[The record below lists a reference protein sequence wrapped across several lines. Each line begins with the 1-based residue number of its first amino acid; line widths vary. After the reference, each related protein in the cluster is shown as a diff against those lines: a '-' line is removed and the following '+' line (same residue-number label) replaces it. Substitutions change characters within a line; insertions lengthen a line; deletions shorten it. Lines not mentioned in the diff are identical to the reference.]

1 MVSVFWLDN
10 PSILFNKK
18 KIMELWPQSE
28 YSLECKLNAITRL
41 VILLTILGFLFTRNM
56 KILITGIITIGV
68 VIILYK
74 TQRKKKRLN
83 KKMLKEGFTSPEL
96 YEKVKSS
103 FMKPTQKNPLMNVLL
118 PEIQYNPQRKPAAP
132 AFNPT
137 VEKNI
142 NKKVADPRLFL
153 DLGDNIAFDQSM
165 RNFYATANTTIPN
178 DQKAFAEYC
187 YGSMPSC
194 RGGDY
199 LQCSKNNYRNPT

>member
-18 KIMELWPQSE
+18 KIIELWPQSE

-41 VILLTILGFLFTRNM
+41 VILLTILGYLFTRNI
-56 KILITGIITIGV
+56 KILITGIITLGI

-74 TQRKKKRLN
+74 TQRNKKKIS
-83 KKMLKEGFTSPEL
+83 KKVLKEGFTSPEL
-96 YEKVKSS
+96 YESVKSS

-132 AFNPT
+132 TFNPT

-178 DQKAFAEYC
+178 DQKSFAEFC
-187 YGSMPSC
+187 YGSMQSC
-194 RGGDY
+194 KDGDY

>member
-41 VILLTILGFLFTRNM
+41 VILLTILGYLFTRNM